1 MIPTAST
8 SATTDTTSTATA
20 GTGVR
25 RARTPAQRAA
35 GIAGAAI
42 LAGAFAIHAYW
53 AAGGRWGAAIAYGSP
68 DLPPQAATAVVAVLI
83 AAAALVLL
91 ARVGVL
97 ATPVP
102 DRLLR
107 IGTWTL
113 VAVFAVAAA
122 NNLIQPQGTYARDWH
137 VYFFGPL
144 LLILAGLCATAA
156 SYKRPR

>member
-1 MIPTAST
+1 MIRTAPT
-8 SATTDTTSTATA
+8 SAITDTTSADTS
-20 GTGVR
+20 GTDVR
-25 RARTPAQRAA
+25 RARTPVRRGA

-53 AAGGRWGAAIAYGSP
+53 AAGGSWAAATAYGSP

-83 AAAALVLL
+83 AAAALLLL

-97 ATPVP
+97 ASPVP

-107 IGTWTL
+107 ISTWTL
-113 VAVFAVAAA
+113 VAVFTVAAA
-122 NNLIQPQGTYARDWH
+122 NNLIQPEGAYAREWH

-144 LLILAGLCATAA
+144 LLILAGLCAMAA
-156 SYKRPR
+156 TDKRPR

>member
-1 MIPTAST
+1 MIRTSPT
-8 SATTDTTSTATA
+8 SAITDTTSADTS
-20 GTGVR
+20 GTDVR
-25 RARTPAQRAA
+25 RARTPVRRGA

-53 AAGGRWGAAIAYGSP
+53 AAGGSWGAATAFGSP

-83 AAAALVLL
+83 AAAALLLL

-97 ATPVP
+97 ASPVP

-113 VAVFAVAAA
+113 VVVFALAAA
-122 NNLIQPQGTYARDWH
+122 TNLIQPEDAYAREWH

-144 LLILAGLCATAA
+144 LLILAGLCAAA
-156 SYKRPR
+156 ATDKR